1 MNSED
6 IDRFSN
12 LHLCTL
18 IYNIIVNLSRRRSGV
33 IIVNLEHISPFVL
46 VFLLVDFEQVNVS
59 WVGGK
64 SMKQSK
70 KIKEKLDRAK
80 KL

>member
-12 LHLCTL
+12 LHLFTL

-64 SMKQSK
+64 SMKQS
-70 KIKEKLDRAK
+70 
-80 KL
+80 